1 MSLLRR
7 RKGVCRPAAP
17 IGLVLKRFRSSDEK
31 CIANRYSRPD
41 RHRLPGIVTVGVLM
55 RRVTEWDM
63 CVAGR
68 PPCPTLYNGEHEDV
82 GVTQYIRRSSVV
94 FHKVYLKQVYRRVLM
109 QSQWITLCLC
119 LRMCSEICTFVKCIA
134 CMFSCLVTPKLQ
146 TYGLIRK

>member
-1 MSLLRR
+1 
-7 RKGVCRPAAP
+7 
-17 IGLVLKRFRSSDEK
+17 
-31 CIANRYSRPD
+31 
-41 RHRLPGIVTVGVLM
+41 
-55 RRVTEWDM
+55 M

-119 LRMCSEICTFVKCIA
+119 LLAYVLRNLYFREVHSLYVQLLSHSYITNLWADTQVAALF
-134 CMFSCLVTPKLQ
+134 
-146 TYGLIRK
+146 